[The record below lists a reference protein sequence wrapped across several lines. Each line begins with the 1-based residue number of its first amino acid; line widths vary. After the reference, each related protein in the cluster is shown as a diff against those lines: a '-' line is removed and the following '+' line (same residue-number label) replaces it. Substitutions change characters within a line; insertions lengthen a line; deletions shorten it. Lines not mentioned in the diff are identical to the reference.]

1 MDKNERY
8 DGLVER
14 FLHYVSF
21 DTQSDE
27 ASETCPSTAKQLK
40 LGAYLK
46 KELEKI
52 GLKEV
57 EQDAWGYVYATL
69 PENQEGQPTIGL
81 IAHLDTSPDAN
92 GNGIKAKIVYFDGQP
107 IVLNEQKGITLN
119 PTDYPEMLK
128 YKGQELIVTD
138 GTTLLGADD
147 KAGIAEIVTTAA
159 YLTQHPEIKHGAIK
173 IAFTPDEEIGRGSD
187 KFDVKK
193 FGANWA
199 YTIDGG
205 EIGELEYE
213 NFNAASA
220 NIVFNGR
227 NIHPGSAKDRMVN
240 ASKLAIEFNSM
251 LPANEVPEH
260 TEGREGFFHLT
271 HMDGCVEN
279 ATLSYIVRDHDSNRF
294 ARRKEQLE
302 QIATYLQHKYGEKAV
317 EITINDQYRNMIE
330 QISPVMHIVERAEK
344 AMRQA
349 GIEPVIQPV
358 RGGTDGAQLSFMGLP
373 CPNLFAGGLNF
384 HGRFEFV
391 PIPSLHAAVSVI
403 LNIVA
408 PQQCKE

>member
-46 KELEKI
+46 EELEKI

-240 ASKLAIEFNSM
+240 ASKLAMEFNSM

-302 QIATYLQHKYGEKAV
+302 QIATYLQHKYGEKVV

>member
-46 KELEKI
+46 EELEKI

-128 YKGQELIVTD
+128 YKGQE
-138 GTTLLGADD
+138 
-147 KAGIAEIVTTAA
+147 
-159 YLTQHPEIKHGAIK
+159 
-173 IAFTPDEEIGRGSD
+173 IGRAH
-187 KFDVKK
+187 V
-193 FGANWA
+193 
-199 YTIDGG
+199 
-205 EIGELEYE
+205 
-213 NFNAASA
+213 
-220 NIVFNGR
+220 
-227 NIHPGSAKDRMVN
+227 
-240 ASKLAIEFNSM
+240 
-251 LPANEVPEH
+251 
-260 TEGREGFFHLT
+260 
-271 HMDGCVEN
+271 
-279 ATLSYIVRDHDSNRF
+279 
-294 ARRKEQLE
+294 
-302 QIATYLQHKYGEKAV
+302 
-317 EITINDQYRNMIE
+317 
-330 QISPVMHIVERAEK
+330 
-344 AMRQA
+344 
-349 GIEPVIQPV
+349 
-358 RGGTDGAQLSFMGLP
+358 
-373 CPNLFAGGLNF
+373 
-384 HGRFEFV
+384 
-391 PIPSLHAAVSVI
+391 
-403 LNIVA
+403 
-408 PQQCKE
+408 

>member
-1 MDKNERY
+1 
-8 DGLVER
+8 
-14 FLHYVSF
+14 
-21 DTQSDE
+21 
-27 ASETCPSTAKQLK
+27 
-40 LGAYLK
+40 
-46 KELEKI
+46 
-52 GLKEV
+52 
-57 EQDAWGYVYATL
+57 
-69 PENQEGQPTIGL
+69 
-81 IAHLDTSPDAN
+81 
-92 GNGIKAKIVYFDGQP
+92 
-107 IVLNEQKGITLN
+107 
-119 PTDYPEMLK
+119 
-128 YKGQELIVTD
+128 
-138 GTTLLGADD
+138 
-147 KAGIAEIVTTAA
+147 
-159 YLTQHPEIKHGAIK
+159 
-173 IAFTPDEEIGRGSD
+173 
-187 KFDVKK
+187 
-193 FGANWA
+193 
-199 YTIDGG
+199 
-205 EIGELEYE
+205 
-213 NFNAASA
+213 
-220 NIVFNGR
+220 
-227 NIHPGSAKDRMVN
+227 MVN
-240 ASKLAIEFNSM
+240 ASKLAMEFNSM
-251 LPANEVPEH
+251 LHANEVPEH

-279 ATLSYIVRDHDSNRF
+279 ATLSYIVRDHHSNRF

>member
-46 KELEKI
+46 EELEKI

-69 PENQEGQPTIGL
+69 PENQKGQPTIGL

-159 YLTQHPEIKHGAIK
+159 YLTQHPEIKHGTIK

-193 FGANWA
+193 FRANWA

-240 ASKLAIEFNSM
+240 ASKLAMEFNSM

-260 TEGREGFFHLT
+260 TEGRASST
-271 HMDGCVEN
+271 
-279 ATLSYIVRDHDSNRF
+279 S
-294 ARRKEQLE
+294 
-302 QIATYLQHKYGEKAV
+302 
-317 EITINDQYRNMIE
+317 
-330 QISPVMHIVERAEK
+330 HIW
-344 AMRQA
+344 
-349 GIEPVIQPV
+349 
-358 RGGTDGAQLSFMGLP
+358 TDVWKMP
-373 CPNLFAGGLNF
+373 
-384 HGRFEFV
+384 H
-391 PIPSLHAAVSVI
+391 
-403 LNIVA
+403 
-408 PQQCKE
+408 

>member
-46 KELEKI
+46 EELEKI

-193 FGANWA
+193 FRANWA

>member
-46 KELEKI
+46 EELEKI

-193 FGANWA
+193 FRANWA

-240 ASKLAIEFNSM
+240 ASKLAMEFNSM

>member
-46 KELEKI
+46 EELEKI

-159 YLTQHPEIKHGAIK
+159 YLTQHPEIKHGTIK

-193 FGANWA
+193 FRANWA

-240 ASKLAIEFNSM
+240 ASKLAMEFNSM

>member
-46 KELEKI
+46 EELEKI

-302 QIATYLQHKYGEKAV
+302 QIVTYLQHKYGEKAV

>member
-46 KELEKI
+46 EELEKI

-240 ASKLAIEFNSM
+240 ASKLAMEFNSM

-391 PIPSLHAAVSVI
+391 PTPSLHAAVSVI

>member
-46 KELEKI
+46 EELEKI

-69 PENQEGQPTIGL
+69 PENQKGQPTIGL

-159 YLTQHPEIKHGAIK
+159 YLTQHPEIKHGTIK

-193 FGANWA
+193 FRANWA

-240 ASKLAIEFNSM
+240 ASKLAMEFNSM

>member
-46 KELEKI
+46 EELEKI

>member
-46 KELEKI
+46 EELEKI

-159 YLTQHPEIKHGAIK
+159 YLTQHPEIKHGTIK

-193 FGANWA
+193 FRANWA

-227 NIHPGSAKDRMVN
+227 SIHPGSAKDRMVN
-240 ASKLAIEFNSM
+240 ASKLAMEFNSM

>member
-46 KELEKI
+46 EELEKI

-240 ASKLAIEFNSM
+240 ASKLAMEFNSM

-302 QIATYLQHKYGEKAV
+302 QIVTYLQHKYGEKAV